1 MLHGGHRWTQV
12 RHCVHHFHLNPG
24 MRIGRRGVQGVRHTG
39 QTIGLIASEANGGRA
54 VQRRWGRSELGQP
67 SWSYLA
73 KTLGHEQRLQQRLFV
88 VRMLLD
94 PSLQRFQARGSTPAQ
109 FEAGMFADQI
119 LPVGEQ
125 IQQGGEFGSLDSRPF
140 GGQRARLVD
149 DAPDAALHVVPTH
162 VAHGVLGVT
171 DDGAGEVGDVE
182 GAVHA
187 ELHVDRAEGRI
198 LGRDQVQTAAAPH
211 HALAEVEPCER
222 HHVRSDA
229 GGRGHSLLVFFREI
243 QAGDARGGAA
253 LAVAHG
259 LGIGEGMVNAQ
270 GGPGERQ
277 SVEDQSVAVHL
288 EDVSGA
294 VEGDLP
300 RVRGDALPFR
310 LDTTIAGIHSVGG

>member
-1 MLHGGHRWTQV
+1 MAEVGQHAHHVGVGSREGVQGMLHGGHGWTQV
-12 RHCVHHFHLNPG
+12 RHRVHHFHLHPG
-24 MRIGRRGVQGVRHTG
+24 MRIGCRGVQGVRHSG

-54 VQRRWGRSELGQP
+54 VQRRLGCSELGQP
-67 SWSYLA
+67 SWPYLA

-88 VRMLLD
+88 VWMLLD
-94 PSLQRFQARGSTPAQ
+94 PSIQRFQARSSPPAQ
-109 FEAGMFADQI
+109 FEAGVFADQI

-125 IQQGGEFGSLDSRPF
+125 IQQGGEFGSLDPRPF

-187 ELHVDRAEGRI
+187 ELHVHGPEGRV
-198 LGRDQVQTAAAPH
+198 LGGDQVQTTAAPH
-211 HALAEVEPCER
+211 HALAEVVSGDG

-229 GGRGHSLLVFFREI
+229 SGRGHSLLVFFREI
-243 QAGDARGGAA
+243 QTGDARGGAA

-270 GGPGERQ
+270 RGPGER
-277 SVEDQSVAVHL
+277 
-288 EDVSGA
+288 
-294 VEGDLP
+294 
-300 RVRGDALPFR
+300 
-310 LDTTIAGIHSVGG
+310 